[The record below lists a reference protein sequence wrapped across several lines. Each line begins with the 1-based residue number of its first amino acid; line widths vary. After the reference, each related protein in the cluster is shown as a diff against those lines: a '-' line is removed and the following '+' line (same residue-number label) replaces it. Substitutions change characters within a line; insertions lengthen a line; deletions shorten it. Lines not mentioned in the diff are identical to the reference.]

1 MLLLLSPFALQDS
14 DEDDGDYSDEGS
26 SDASDA
32 GDGDNPP
39 ALVTGSESDDDSDS
53 DGPDNMEPVQP
64 LPHTTTQSGFT
75 PGMWAWSRGCRKEL
89 AAVQKVPRR
98 FGLQITTVS

>member
-1 MLLLLSPFALQDS
+1 MLLLLSPFVLQDS
-14 DEDDGDYSDEGS
+14 DEDDDDGYSDEEGS

-53 DGPDNMEPVQP
+53 EGPDMEPVQP
-64 LPHTTTQSGFT
+64 LPNTATTQSGFT
-75 PGMWAWSRGCRKEL
+75 PGTCAL
-89 AAVQKVPRR
+89 AQHSPK
-98 FGLQITTVS
+98 QSDS